1 MTTVLVQVLLIVVL
15 FAAFADRAQGARV
28 FTWWEWIVFAL
39 AVAGAVAAVVLL
51 ASGTLTR

>member
-1 MTTVLVQVLLIVVL
+1 MSTVLVQVLLIVVL
-15 FAAFADRAQGARV
+15 FAANAFDVALR
-28 FTWWEWIVFAL
+28 WEWIVFAL